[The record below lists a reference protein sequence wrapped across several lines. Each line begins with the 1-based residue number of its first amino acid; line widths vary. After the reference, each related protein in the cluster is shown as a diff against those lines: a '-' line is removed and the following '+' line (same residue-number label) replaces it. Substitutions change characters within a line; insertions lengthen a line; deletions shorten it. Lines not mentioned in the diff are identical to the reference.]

1 MLKIGIFLLM
11 GKKYLNLKPII
22 KMLTFQLNC
31 VSEVCEFSVDCKS
44 IDKSG
49 IMNIHKYLMTKN
61 NIKQCLACL
70 LNY

>member
-31 VSEVCEFSVDCKS
+31 VSEVYEFSVDCKS